1 VTYEVATDHTAC
13 ILGKWYYAEGQEFM
27 HLPLMSSLGDEHMQ
41 MHQGIKTVMD
51 AKSVN
56 DLEKVEE
63 GLLAIDQ
70 QSDKVVDILYQLID
84 ELA

>member
-1 VTYEVATDHTAC
+1 
-13 ILGKWYYAEGQEFM
+13 
-27 HLPLMSSLGDEHMQ
+27 
-41 MHQGIKTVMD
+41 MD